1 MKFAKMIYFEKT
13 ERFPH
18 QSPERCLKICQNVPN
33 RLKLKVKKTKLTAIY
48 IFWDLWKGI
57 TGGG

>member
-48 IFWDLWKGI
+48 IF
-57 TGGG
+57 